1 MTSAKLARMAEAAAV
16 IRQVI
21 GGEFEWEPPGHRRYA
36 KTALMV
42 LLHEPG
48 SKLRPYCNYD
58 CCEYGKIEQLV
69 DALSPLGLFVEDA
82 NGDYSG
88 LHEVSQ

>member
-1 MTSAKLARMAEAAAV
+1 MTSDKLARMAEAAAV

-21 GGEFEWEPPGHRRYA
+21 GGEFEWDTPGHRPYA
-36 KTALMV
+36 QNAVMV

-48 SKLRPYCNYD
+48 STLRPYCNYD
-58 CCEYGKIEQLV
+58 CGEYGKIEQLV
-69 DALSPLGLFVEDA
+69 DALHPLGLFVEDA

-88 LHEVSQ
+88 LYEVSQ